1 MAPLMSGT
9 GVGAMSQ
16 AGSIFAIGGAVTGA
30 IGSYYAAQ
38 SQKAQLESQASSMR
52 FQADISQLN
61 AVQAEFTAQQILR
74 AGQQKQGQI
83 GLRAGKIKSS
93 QRASMAARGIDLGV
107 GSAVETIATTDL
119 MKEIDMLTVNAD
131 TVRSS
136 EAARL
141 QRQNYLT
148 ASALQDVSA
157 SNLAASG
164 DSISP
169 FMALST
175 SLLGSAGS
183 VANAWYQDRKLA
195 AMANKLGIDISK

>member
-1 MAPLMSGT
+1 MTLLTGT
-9 GVGAMSQ
+9 GTQAMSQ
-16 AGSIFAIGGAVTGA
+16 TGSIFAIGGAITGA

-52 FQADISQLN
+52 FQSDISQLN
-61 AVQAEFTAQQILR
+61 AAQAEFTAQQILR
-74 AGQQKQGQI
+74 AGQQRQGRI

-119 MKEIDMLTVNAD
+119 MKEIDMLTTNAE
-131 TVRSS
+131 TVRSA

-148 ASALQDVSA
+148 ASAMQDVSA
-157 SNLAASG
+157 MNLAGSAA
-164 DSISP
+164 SISP
-169 FMALST
+169 TMALT
-175 SLLGSAGS
+175 GSLLGSAGS

-195 AMANKLGIDISK
+195 AIAAKLGIE

>member
-1 MAPLMSGT
+1 
-9 GVGAMSQ
+9 MSQ
-16 AGSIFAIGGAVTGA
+16 TGSIFAIGGAVTGA

-38 SQKAQLESQASSMR
+38 NQKAQLESQASSMR
-52 FQADISQLN
+52 FQSDISELN
-61 AVQAEFTAQQILR
+61 AAQAEFTAQQILR

-169 FMALST
+169 FMAAGS
-175 SLLGSAGS
+175 SILGSAGS

-195 AMANKLGIDISK
+195 AIASRLGIE

>member
-1 MAPLMSGT
+1 MTTFLTPTQASQLGGVFAVT
-9 GVGAMSQ
+9 G
-16 AGSIFAIGGAVTGA
+16 AITGA

-38 SQKAQLESQASSMR
+38 SQKNQLESQASSMR

-61 AVQAEFTAQQILR
+61 AVQAEFTAQQIMR

-131 TVRSS
+131 TVRSA

-148 ASALQDVSA
+148 ASAMQDVSA
-157 SNLAASG
+157 SNLAGSAS
-164 DSISP
+164 SISP
-169 FMALST
+169 FIAAGS

-183 VANAWYQDRKLA
+183 VANAWYQDRRLA
-195 AMANKLGIDISK
+195 AMANKMGLEL

>member
-1 MAPLMSGT
+1 MATLLTGT
-9 GVGAMSQ
+9 GTQAMSQ
-16 AGSIFAIGGAVTGA
+16 FGSIMSIGGAVTGA
-30 IGSYYAAQ
+30 IGAYYNAQ
-38 SQKAQLESQASSMR
+38 NQKAQLESQASSLR

-61 AVQAEFTAQQILR
+61 AVQAEFTAQQIMR
-74 AGQQKQGQI
+74 VGQQKQGQVS
-83 GLRAGKIKSS
+83 LRAGKIKSS

-119 MKEIDMLTVNAD
+119 MKEIDMLTVNAE
-131 TVRSS
+131 TVRSA

-148 ASALQDVSA
+148 ASAMQDVSA
-157 SNLAASG
+157 SNLSASSM
-164 DSISP
+164 SISP
-169 FMALST
+169 FMAAGT

-195 AMANKLGIDISK
+195 AMAAKLGLD

>member
-1 MAPLMSGT
+1 MATLLTGT
-9 GVGAMSQ
+9 GVQAMSQ
-16 AGSIFAIGGAVTGA
+16 TGSIFSIGGAVTGA

-52 FQADISQLN
+52 FQSDISELN
-61 AVQAEFTAQQILR
+61 AAQAEFTAQQIMR
-74 AGQQKQGQI
+74 AGQQRQGQI

-131 TVRSS
+131 TVRSAES
-136 EAARL
+136 ARQ

-148 ASALQDVSA
+148 ASAMQDVSA
-157 SNLAASG
+157 SNLAGSAST
-164 DSISP
+164 ISP
-169 FMALST
+169 FMAAGT
-175 SLLGSAGS
+175 SILGSAGS

-195 AMANKLGIDISK
+195 AIASRLGIE

>member
-1 MAPLMSGT
+1 MATLLTGT
-9 GVGAMSQ
+9 GVQAMSQ
-16 AGSIFAIGGAVTGA
+16 TGSIFSIGGAVTGA

-52 FQADISQLN
+52 FQSDISELN
-61 AVQAEFTAQQILR
+61 AAQAEFTAQQIMR
-74 AGQQKQGQI
+74 AGQQRQGQI

-131 TVRSS
+131 TVRSAES
-136 EAARL
+136 ARQ

-148 ASALQDVSA
+148 ASAMQDVSA
-157 SNLAASG
+157 SNLAGSAST
-164 DSISP
+164 ISP
-169 FMALST
+169 FMAAGT
-175 SLLGSAGS
+175 SILGSAGS

-195 AMANKLGIDISK
+195 AIASRLGLEP

>member
-1 MAPLMSGT
+1 MATLLTGT
-9 GVGAMSQ
+9 GVQAMSQ
-16 AGSIFAIGGAVTGA
+16 TGSIFAIGGAVTGA

-38 SQKAQLESQASSMR
+38 NQKAQLESQASSMR
-52 FQADISQLN
+52 FQSDISELN
-61 AVQAEFTAQQILR
+61 AAQAEFTAQQILR

>member
-1 MAPLMSGT
+1 MATLLTGT
-9 GVGAMSQ
+9 GVQAMSQ
-16 AGSIFAIGGAVTGA
+16 TGSIFAIGGAVTGA

-38 SQKAQLESQASSMR
+38 NQKAQLESQASSMR
-52 FQADISQLN
+52 FQSDISELN
-61 AVQAEFTAQQILR
+61 AAQAEFTAQQILR

-83 GLRAGKIKSS
+83 GLRAGTIKSS

-148 ASALQDVSA
+148 ASAMQDVSA

-169 FMALST
+169 FMAAGS
-175 SLLGSAGS
+175 SILGSAGS

-195 AMANKLGIDISK
+195 AIASRLGIEP

>member
-1 MAPLMSGT
+1 MATLLTGT

-16 AGSIFAIGGAVTGA
+16 AGSIFAIGGAITGA
-30 IGSYYAAQ
+30 IGSYYTAQ

-52 FQADISQLN
+52 FQSDISQLN
-61 AVQAEFTAQQILR
+61 AAQAEFTAQQIMR
-74 AGQQKQGQI
+74 VGQQRQGKI

-119 MKEIDMLTVNAD
+119 MKEIDMLTTNAE
-131 TVRSS
+131 TVRSA

-148 ASALQDVSA
+148 ASAMQDVSA
-157 SNLAASG
+157 MNLAGSAA
-164 DSISP
+164 SISP
-169 FMALST
+169 MMALGG

-195 AMANKLGIDISK
+195 AIASRLGIE

>member
-1 MAPLMSGT
+1 
-9 GVGAMSQ
+9 MSQ
-16 AGSIFAIGGAVTGA
+16 TGSIFAIGGAVTGA

-38 SQKAQLESQASSMR
+38 NQKAQLESQASSMR
-52 FQADISQLN
+52 FQSDISELN
-61 AVQAEFTAQQILR
+61 AAQAEFTAQQILR

-148 ASALQDVSA
+148 ASAMQDVSA

-169 FMALST
+169 FMAAGS
-175 SLLGSAGS
+175 SILGSAGS

-195 AMANKLGIDISK
+195 AIASRLGIE

>member
-1 MAPLMSGT
+1 MATLLTGT
-9 GVGAMSQ
+9 GVQAMSQ
-16 AGSIFAIGGAVTGA
+16 TGSIFSIGGAVTGA

-52 FQADISQLN
+52 FQSDISELN
-61 AVQAEFTAQQILR
+61 AAQAEFTAQQIMR
-74 AGQQKQGQI
+74 AGQQRQGQI

-131 TVRSS
+131 TVRSAES
-136 EAARL
+136 ARQ

-148 ASALQDVSA
+148 ASAMQDVSA
-157 SNLAASG
+157 FNLAGSAST
-164 DSISP
+164 ISP
-169 FMALST
+169 FMAAGT
-175 SLLGSAGS
+175 SILGSAGS

-195 AMANKLGIDISK
+195 AIASRLGIE

>member
-1 MAPLMSGT
+1 MTTFLTPTQASQLGGVFAVT
-9 GVGAMSQ
+9 G
-16 AGSIFAIGGAVTGA
+16 AITGA

-38 SQKAQLESQASSMR
+38 SQKNQLESQASSMR

-61 AVQAEFTAQQILR
+61 AVQAEFTAQQIMR

-131 TVRSS
+131 TVRSA

-148 ASALQDVSA
+148 ASAMQDVSA
-157 SNLAASG
+157 SNLAGSAS
-164 DSISP
+164 SISP
-169 FMALST
+169 FIAAGS

-183 VANAWYQDRKLA
+183 VANAWYQDRRLA
-195 AMANKLGIDISK
+195 AMADKMGLEL

>member
-1 MAPLMSGT
+1 MTLLTGT
-9 GVGAMSQ
+9 NTAAMSQ
-16 AGSIFAIGGAVTGA
+16 FGSIMSIGGAVTGA
-30 IGSYYAAQ
+30 IGAYYNAQ
-38 SQKAQLESQASSMR
+38 NQKAQLESQASSLR

-74 AGQQKQGQI
+74 VGQQKQGQVS
-83 GLRAGKIKSS
+83 LRAGKIKSS

-119 MKEIDMLTVNAD
+119 MKEIDMLTVNAE

-148 ASALQDVSA
+148 AAAMQDVSA
-157 SNLAASG
+157 SNLMGSAA
-164 DSISP
+164 SISP
-169 FMALST
+169 FMSAGT

-195 AMANKLGIDISK
+195 AMAAKLGLD

>member
-1 MAPLMSGT
+1 MATLLTGT
-9 GVGAMSQ
+9 GVQAMSQ
-16 AGSIFAIGGAVTGA
+16 TGSIFAIGGAVTGA

-38 SQKAQLESQASSMR
+38 SQKAQLESQSLSMR
-52 FQADISQLN
+52 FQSDISQLN
-61 AVQAEFTAQQILR
+61 AAQAEFTAQQILR

-169 FMALST
+169 FMAAGS
-175 SLLGSAGS
+175 SILGSAGS

-195 AMANKLGIDISK
+195 AIASRLGIE

>member
-1 MAPLMSGT
+1 MATLLTGT
-9 GVGAMSQ
+9 GVQAMSQ
-16 AGSIFAIGGAVTGA
+16 TGSIFAIGGAVTGA

-38 SQKAQLESQASSMR
+38 NQKAQLESQASSMR
-52 FQADISQLN
+52 FQSDISELN
-61 AVQAEFTAQQILR
+61 AAQAEFTAQQILR

-148 ASALQDVSA
+148 ASAMQDVSA

-169 FMALST
+169 FMAAGS
-175 SLLGSAGS
+175 SILGSAGS

-195 AMANKLGIDISK
+195 AIASRLGIE